1 MERKRYKIN
10 FIQKENR
17 AIKRENTKREQAERR
32 HKKQTKED
40 TTNIYKRKRKGET
53 NKDTSIDR

>member
-32 HKKQTKED
+32 HKKIDKRGHNKHIQKKEERRD
-40 TTNIYKRKRKGET
+40 E
-53 NKDTSIDR
+53 